1 MPWNTEALAARARE
15 PYFVL
20 HSARG
25 GEEESADFGG
35 GRASPAAR
43 DEADACVRACGVV
56 LCAKSIGSIG
66 GAVSAREKKA

>member
-43 DEADACVRACGVV
+43 DEADACVRAVWCCAQKVSEVLVV
-56 LCAKSIGSIG
+56 
-66 GAVSAREKKA
+66 R